1 MVIIIP
7 ALAVAAVIYAWS
19 VEEVG
24 VLVDVE
30 DSAANRRPSG
40 AKRECLAFQTPP
52 VPLAIRLAVARVLDW
67 DEWAVQG
74 ANHDLIFIGTVGLGA
89 SLWKQA

>member
-24 VLVDVE
+24 VLVGVE
-30 DSAANRRPSG
+30 DAAANCASFGRQ
-40 AKRECLAFQTPP
+40 RECLAFQTPP
-52 VPLAIRLAVARVLDW
+52 VPLAIRLAVARVL
-67 DEWAVQG
+67 EWRELVIKV
-74 ANHDLIFIGTVGLGA
+74 LTTTLY
-89 SLWKQA
+89 L

>member
-7 ALAVAAVIYAWS
+7 ALLVAAAIYAWS

-24 VLVDVE
+24 VLVGVGDA
-30 DSAANRRPSG
+30 AANRRPPG
-40 AKRECLAFQTPP
+40 ANGSAWPSKTPP

-67 DEWAVQG
+67 DEWVIKV
-74 ANHDLIFIGTVGLGA
+74 LTTTLY
-89 SLWKQA
+89 L

>member
-7 ALAVAAVIYAWS
+7 ALAVAAAIYAWS

-24 VLVDVE
+24 VLVGVE
-30 DSAANRRPSG
+30 DAAASRRLSG

-52 VPLAIRLAVARVLDW
+52 VPSAIRLAVARVLEWREW
-67 DEWAVQG
+67 D
-74 ANHDLIFIGTVGLGA
+74 D
-89 SLWKQA
+89 